1 MVLVRHKR
9 PHVYFIVSMR
19 QIAEEKFR
27 KHQGR
32 ARVTQTERLG
42 VTGRSLK
49 QPVTFTVKSRKKRM
63 HTC

>member
-1 MVLVRHKR
+1 
-9 PHVYFIVSMR
+9 MR

-42 VTGRSLK
+42 VTGRSEIRCMPHSLEETSPPLELR
-49 QPVTFTVKSRKKRM
+49 QEGDTTEALPAKS
-63 HTC
+63 